1 MVFIKFFSQLGEA
14 FFLNI
19 CLRTV
24 QQCNSLNCKLN
35 IEFFL
40 CPNFGKV
47 VKPFGAKFKL
57 FIQYSKYYSTVIY
70 IFFAFFAHRMNV
82 TLVNY
87 TMKGGSG
94 INRNK
99 ARWFF
104 FIHFML
110 SLKRLWVPQTEW
122 GGAEGQWRQTTKAW
136 VSNNKEQVCRDF
148 NQNTAEIFEIPPLLS

>member
-1 MVFIKFFSQLGEA
+1 MVFIKVFSQLGEA

-35 IEFFL
+35 IEFFW

-87 TMKGGSG
+87 TMKGGAG

-99 ARWFF
+99 GRWFF
-104 FIHFML
+104 HSFHAFFEETMSSTNWMRGSWRPMKTNYESLGKQQQGTRL
-110 SLKRLWVPQTEW
+110 SW
-122 GGAEGQWRQTTKAW
+122 
-136 VSNNKEQVCRDF
+136 C
-148 NQNTAEIFEIPPLLS
+148 